1 MMPQIAVVASV
12 CRRLL
17 LLLRLLLVVGVLL
30 SSSVDF
36 VVHASVPVV
45 PDVEGVTTTTEGRS
59 AAAPPYT
66 YKFVHKT
73 VIIPHDEKKF
83 RGGEDSASTS
93 DRILVVADGVGGW
106 ANQGVNPGHFSRL
119 LTHTIVQQY
128 DEDEQQKTKIDD
140 ANADEY
146 DENYLK
152 QLVHN
157 ANHYTATQHLGSAT
171 CTVVRLLHNSTTLET
186 LNIGDSGYSIHR
198 RRRRR
203 SSSSSRSN
211 AAEDKKEEE
220 DDTVES
226 LWEVAY
232 ESDSD
237 AGQKGFNFPYQLG
250 GPKHGDVVADVANG
264 PYRHELQPNDVIVV
278 VTDGVNDNL
287 PARDY
292 HHCLGTYTD
301 TTVAKQEKNQVIS
314 YSVVADCIA
323 KKAYHLG
330 KDHHYHSPFAQSA
343 AKYGKRFTGG
353 KHDDI
358 TVTVAQVVVANSA
371 EEEDTGLD
379 PYFTNSIQIYT
390 DKDGPIGQ
398 HTELPTKQ
406 FLLQQKQDKMDSI
419 TGRGR
424 EL

>member
-1 MMPQIAVVASV
+1 MMPQIAFVSSLS
-12 CRRLL
+12 RRLL

-30 SSSVDF
+30 SSSVNF
-36 VVHASVPVV
+36 VVHASVPV
-45 PDVEGVTTTTEGRS
+45 PDAEGVTTTNEGRS
-59 AAAPPYT
+59 AAAAAAPQYT

-128 DEDEQQKTKIDD
+128 DEDEQQKTKKIDD

-146 DENYLK
+146 DDNYLK

-157 ANHYTATQHLGSAT
+157 ANHYTAAQHLGSAT
-171 CTVVRLLHNSTTLET
+171 CTVVRLLNNSTTLET

-198 RRRRR
+198 RRR
-203 SSSSSRSN
+203 SN
-211 AAEDKKEEE
+211 AGEDTKEEE
-220 DDTVES
+220 DNTLES

-264 PYRHELQPNDVIVV
+264 PYRHELQPNDVILV

-343 AKYGKRFTGG
+343 AKYGKRFAGG

-371 EEEDTGLD
+371 EEEDTEFD

-398 HTELPTKQ
+398 HAELPTKQ
-406 FLLQQKQDKMDSI
+406 FLLQQKQDKMDGI
-419 TGRGR
+419 TGRGS